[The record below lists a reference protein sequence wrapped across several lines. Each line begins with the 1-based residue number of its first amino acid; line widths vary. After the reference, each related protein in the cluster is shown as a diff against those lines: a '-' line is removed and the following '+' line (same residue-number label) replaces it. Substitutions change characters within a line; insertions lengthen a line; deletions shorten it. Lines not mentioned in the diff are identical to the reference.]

1 MTGVDDSKVFKKVNS
16 QDLGK
21 GESGRGVGRSPGCRL
36 RSWRVDPERMPF
48 SEKWNSARVP
58 LAGRTL
64 SFVLVS

>member
-1 MTGVDDSKVFKKVNS
+1 MEDSKVFKKVNS
-16 QDLGK
+16 QDLAK
-21 GESGRGVGRSPGCRL
+21 GESLRRVRGSPGCRP

-64 SFVLVS
+64 NLVLVS

>member
-1 MTGVDDSKVFKKVNS
+1 MEDSKVFKKVNS
-16 QDLGK
+16 QDPAK
-21 GESGRGVGRSPGCRL
+21 GESVKRVGGSPGCRP

-64 SFVLVS
+64 SLVLVN